1 MTEEIPQRP
10 LDDPSVCS
18 RCGVHIGAFGDEYCE
33 PCARE
38 VGVKPPL
45 RRCMNCGQDAPGE
58 QMTAIDIS
66 PDDEYYPT
74 TRYLCH
80 DCSDCG
86 FQIGMGRHPSVYI
99 KLLNTIRYGVL
110 RVLKN

>member
-74 TRYLCH
+74 IRYLCPS
-80 DCSDCG
+80 CSG
-86 FQIGMGRHPSVYI
+86 E
-99 KLLNTIRYGVL
+99 
-110 RVLKN
+110 